1 MNSLSEKEI
10 IGIFAR
16 KFGIKDLDDVA
27 QIGRSAVLKCDM
39 LVSSTDVPPRMKP
52 WQIARKSLVSCASDL
67 AAKGAKP
74 TSAMVS
80 IGLPSGF
87 EPRFVRGLADGFAR
101 ASEEFDVKIVG
112 GDTNEA
118 EELII
123 DCCMVGEIGSYRMP
137 TRAGARPGHIVAVSG
152 LFGLPSAGLSI
163 LMKGAQSSGAFARRA
178 VQSVLEPLPRQAF
191 GTSLARYFSSSID
204 SSDGLAISLYEL
216 ARASRV
222 DIAIDSIPF
231 AEGIENFA
239 LENGIETAELVFHG
253 GEEYEIVATIPK
265 SRIALARAAARKAGV
280 RLYPIGSVKQ
290 GSGKVRVGDK
300 RLQNRGYT
308 HFSPR

>member
-10 IGIFAR
+10 IGIFA
-16 KFGIKDLDDVA
+16 KSFGIKDLDDVA
-27 QIGRSAVLKCDM
+27 RIGRSTVLKCDM

-67 AAKGAKP
+67 AAKGARP
-74 TSAMVS
+74 TAAMVS

-87 EPRFVRGLADGFAR
+87 EPKFVRGLADGFAR
-101 ASEEFDVKIVG
+101 ASEEFNVKIVG

-118 EELII
+118 EELVI
-123 DCCMVGEIGSYRMP
+123 DCCMVGEIGASRMP
-137 TRAGARPGHIVAVSG
+137 TRAGARPGHVVVVSG
-152 LFGLPSAGLSI
+152 LFGLPAAGLAI
-163 LMKGAQSSGAFARRA
+163 MMKGAQSTEAFARRA
-178 VQSVLEPLPRQAF
+178 IQSVLEPSPRQLF

-216 ARASRV
+216 ARSSRV
-222 DIAIDSIPF
+222 DFTIDSIPV
-231 AEGIENFA
+231 ASGIESFA
-239 LENGIETAELVFHG
+239 AENGMETDELVFHG

-265 SRIALARAAARKAGV
+265 SRIALAQAAARKAGV
-280 RLYPIGSVKQ
+280 RLHLIGSVKP
-290 GSGKVRVGDK
+290 GSGKVRVGGK
-300 RLQNRGYT
+300 GLENRGYT